1 MRKSVTGVVARPL
14 RLGAM
19 VSVASACAAL
29 FMLPAAQAQ
38 PVKSYDS
45 TKKDFW
51 EHPPADWFLG
61 DETQSQKGL
70 APPSGPALPASI

>member
-1 MRKSVTGVVARPL
+1 MFLSICDLNNKQETKMRKSVTGVVARPL
-14 RLGAM
+14 RLGAI

-38 PVKSYDS
+38 AVKSYDS

-51 EHPPADWFLG
+51 EHPPAD
-61 DETQSQKGL
+61 
-70 APPSGPALPASI
+70 